1 MQRTHQIVCIAFVV
15 LLSSSLYGQRQ
26 LIYDPERG
34 IIFDDEPRGTSAVS
48 QDQSSSDQIAE
59 TRPKRNSNDL
69 HFNRKKDPP
78 ELYFRSGLEYFKNRD
93 YKSALKNF
101 SYADSVTGKPQYLLW
116 KGKTFRQLGDTV
128 KMLSIM
134 EEIYKKHR
142 TSEVADDALFE
153 LALYYQSNDDYAKAT
168 EVYTSLIEQF
178 PMSTSFSTGEELR
191 EVAREQRRLM
201 RAEIMNLLGG
211 LGFMEDE
218 LTASISKF
226 QKANH
231 LKVTGTGNKETIS
244 AIRKNH
250 KDISDKETI
259 KAQDEAMTFKFSKW
273 NITAL
278 AMAVFN
284 ILMLFLISRKIKKGR
299 QHLENLNGIL
309 KDLDINKL

>member
-34 IIFDDEPRGTSAVS
+34 IIFDDEPRGAAAVP
-48 QDQSSSDQIAE
+48 QDKSSSDQIAA
-59 TRPKRNSNDL
+59 TRQKRNSNDL

-93 YKSALKNF
+93 YKNALKNF

-128 KMLSIM
+128 KMISIM
-134 EEIYKKHR
+134 EEIYKKHQ

-226 QKANH
+226 QKANN
-231 LKVTGTGNKETIS
+231 LTVTGTGNKETIS

-250 KDISDKETI
+250 KDISDKETK

-299 QHLENLNGIL
+299 QQLENLNGIL